1 MLAIV
6 PLLASLHR
14 EERILA
20 GAIKARMKEFLRF
33 LADCLAMRGALT
45 RA

>member
-20 GAIKARMKEFLRF
+20 GAVKGLAEKFLRF
-33 LADCLAMRGALT
+33 LADCPVMAAR
-45 RA
+45 